1 MAAQLLS
8 TNNEP
13 PTKIQAT
20 EEPLEKPTRPP
31 PPSPVK
37 NDYKLV
43 WADEFDY
50 EGLPHPKRWGY
61 QVEAN
66 NWVHDRNHNEQ
77 QWYMASRRENSY
89 VSGGTLKIIARRED
103 WIGKPYTSARIRTRG
118 KGDWVY
124 GKLLVRAKL
133 PAGKPGIWPAIWMM
147 PTHSPYGGWAAG
159 GEIDIVESRGN
170 KVHETLG
177 ALHFG
182 GKWPDNVHLD
192 HTYRFPGKN
201 AAEDFHVYAVE
212 WSADEISW
220 FVDGRK
226 WKTRRKS
233 EWWSASA
240 RKNPSAPYDQP
251 FHLILN
257 VAVDGRFFEK
267 EDQKADRIP
276 ASQFP
281 QVMQVDYVRVYQRNK

>member
-31 PPSPVK
+31 PPSPAK

-103 WIGKPYTSARIRTRG
+103 WIGRPYTSARIRTRG
-118 KGDWVY
+118 KGDWV
-124 GKLLVRAKL
+124 
-133 PAGKPGIWPAIWMM
+133 
-147 PTHSPYGGWAAG
+147 T
-159 GEIDIVESRGN
+159 
-170 KVHETLG
+170 
-177 ALHFG
+177 
-182 GKWPDNVHLD
+182 
-192 HTYRFPGKN
+192 
-201 AAEDFHVYAVE
+201 
-212 WSADEISW
+212 
-220 FVDGRK
+220 
-226 WKTRRKS
+226 
-233 EWWSASA
+233 
-240 RKNPSAPYDQP
+240 
-251 FHLILN
+251 
-257 VAVDGRFFEK
+257 
-267 EDQKADRIP
+267 ADRRQSYRR
-276 ASQFP
+276 ASRASGRP
-281 QVMQVDYVRVYQRNK
+281 SG

>member
-8 TNNEP
+8 TEP

-20 EEPLEKPTRPP
+20 EIEKPTRPP
-31 PPSPVK
+31 PPSPAK

-147 PTHSPYGGWAAG
+147 PTDQKYGSWPNS
-159 GEIDIVESRGN
+159 GEIDVMENVGWAPGVIHNS
-170 KVHETLG
+170 VHTG
-177 ALHFG
+177 AFNHRLRSH
-182 GKWPDNVHLD
+182 KH
-192 HTYRFPGKN
+192 
-201 AAEDFHVYAVE
+201 AEVVVDDAHSAFHVYGVE
-212 WSADEISW
+212 WDEDSIKYSIDGQQTFE
-220 FVDGRK
+220 FVN
-226 WKTRRKS
+226 TKS
-233 EWWSASA
+233 GNPAEWPFSQ
-240 RKNPSAPYDQP
+240 R

-257 VAVDGRFFEK
+257 VSASAYIFFIS
-267 EDQKADRIP
+267 R
-276 ASQFP
+276 
-281 QVMQVDYVRVYQRNK
+281 R